1 MPAQAESAYDK
12 AGLDASGA
20 IKDVRAQAKAAEAT
34 VAMRQKLA
42 KKLAKKEEK
51 KREAE
56 RRAAEEAARKAAE
69 VQAALEREQ
78 AKREAKREKERR
90 ERELIN
96 QALRGGL
103 GAENQEPVPEL
114 KAVAPPSVSEDALAR
129 AKMTGTEIAA
139 AKKRAAEEAKQR
151 EKEEKVAAKA
161 ESDRL
166 RKIAEDEGDRL
177 FAAAE
182 AALSSGDVDAAR
194 ANEQAATAAY
204 ESRKIARTTTLRKLR
219 EQIKVAA
226 KALDAKRRAEAQ
238 AAAARAAEEEAARER
253 EAARVAQLKE
263 LQDKA
268 ARAADIQAKAQQSGA
283 KIPTFIASQMAS
295 GPSSTAPV
303 APAGPPKVSAE
314 LRSAAQMTG
323 AELAAVKKAER
334 DAANQQAKAEAKA
347 AAESRRKQVDAL
359 VAAGDQA
366 MEAAASSMQALAFG
380 EAKVAMG
387 KATELYASAG
397 VNRSASLK
405 KLAGDLTRAEK
416 ANAKAAAAAE
426 KQRIADEKAAA
437 AARAAAEAAAAQ
449 KAKVATE
456 LAEIQA
462 AAEVQAEMSAKGGVK
477 MPMFM
482 ARQAVSSGVPELKA
496 PPRGGAT
503 VAEAPPQA
511 QQAEPVQAEVS
522 PPLRVAAPSASVA
535 EPVAPSASAEATPAS
550 PAPGTP
556 SSVSASPAMDDIPA
570 VDWAAKLDALKKAS
584 TERLESV

>member
-1 MPAQAESAYDK
+1 M
-12 AGLDASGA
+12 LR
-20 IKDVRAQAKAAEAT
+20 IC
-34 VAMRQKLA
+34 
-42 KKLAKKEEK
+42 
-51 KREAE
+51 
-56 RRAAEEAARKAAE
+56 
-69 VQAALEREQ
+69 
-78 AKREAKREKERR
+78 R

-334 DAANQQAKAEAKA
+334 DAANQQAKAEACGIVGIAALADADHCQGQDDQAKGAGCVAVNHLGPGLEGFYRVIRKA
-347 AAESRRKQVDAL
+347 QLRRLQRMITLRHGKKAI
-359 VAAGDQA
+359 AAGPVR
-366 MEAAASSMQALAFG
+366 AAQ
-380 EAKVAMG
+380 
-387 KATELYASAG
+387 AG
-397 VNRSASLK
+397 V
-405 KLAGDLTRAEK
+405 G
-416 ANAKAAAAAE
+416 
-426 KQRIADEKAAA
+426 
-437 AARAAAEAAAAQ
+437 
-449 KAKVATE
+449 
-456 LAEIQA
+456 
-462 AAEVQAEMSAKGGVK
+462 EVG
-477 MPMFM
+477 
-482 ARQAVSSGVPELKA
+482 A
-496 PPRGGAT
+496 PPREPGCLRARKERGARGGGART
-503 VAEAPPQA
+503 ETGGLVRRRRRRGGVAPP
-511 QQAEPVQAEVS
+511 P
-522 PPLRVAAPSASVA
+522 RGAAA
-535 EPVAPSASAEATPAS
+535 
-550 PAPGTP
+550 GG
-556 SSVSASPAMDDIPA
+556 D
-570 VDWAAKLDALKKAS
+570 
-584 TERLESV
+584 RG